1 MRLLCLIDTPARL
14 LGLTCC
20 YAEWKYS
27 WVPNNKN
34 WTATV
39 WAEGKQF
46 SSAFN
51 STLKGG
57 SLCHSEHIRV
67 LIIKICHRVINWA
80 LKHEDVSIAV
90 VQWDSGTQL
99 HTDARLSLK
108 NTRAVTHTLTHTP
121 NVFERPQC
129 QNSYRFVSLFQLCL
143 IKLNILYIFFSQTQA
158 SQSWHY

>member
-34 WTATV
+34 WTVMSWGETIL
-39 WAEGKQF
+39 KCIQQH
-46 SSAFN
+46 
-51 STLKGG
+51 LKGR
-57 SLCHSEHIRV
+57 SLCHGEHIRV

-121 NVFERPQC
+121 NVCERPQC

-143 IKLNILYIFFSQTQA
+143 HIKLNILYIFFSRTQA